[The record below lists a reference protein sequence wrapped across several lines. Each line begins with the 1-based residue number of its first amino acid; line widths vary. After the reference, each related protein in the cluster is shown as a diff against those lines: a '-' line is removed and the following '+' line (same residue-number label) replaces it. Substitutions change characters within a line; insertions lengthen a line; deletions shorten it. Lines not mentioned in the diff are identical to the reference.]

1 MPKKKFIDK
10 KNAVTFH
17 LVHRSQ
23 QDPLTADETAPQRV
37 LLPVS
42 NTTQQK
48 TKQAKEE
55 EHKFGIFFDDDYNY
69 LQHLKESN
77 HVVEWVPT
85 EPSNKDG
92 KKKEKD
98 KLTLPSSVFASTVE
112 EDVGLLNKAAPSGLR
127 LDLDPDIIAAMDEDF
142 NYDDPDNELEDD
154 FMDLANAEC
163 SDEEDDYYDDDEED
177 GRSDVSSNFEDEAM
191 DEVGSL
197 DGGQFT
203 FKDEETKSRF
213 TDYSMSSSDI
223 KRNDQL
229 TLLDERFEQ
238 MFAKYDDTEIGP
250 LDCDEI
256 AGYVPENSDL
266 LLQYAAEFERDQQ
279 RSKLDKEVIKNCVI
293 NQEQE
298 SDDSNDEFDKIEV
311 KPKEK
316 WDCESIL
323 STYSNLYNHP
333 KVISEPK
340 SNKIKLNSRGIPV
353 IESNRLTARALKNL
367 DDSTSGR
374 NAGAKSVGAQSVL
387 STLSTL
393 SIRPK
398 GETPEERN
406 IRKKELKDYRK
417 ERRIEKKANAE
428 AFKEEAKRQVK
439 ININNRMNIQGNR
452 IL

>member
-1 MPKKKFIDK
+1 
-10 KNAVTFH
+10 
-17 LVHRSQ
+17 
-23 QDPLTADETAPQRV
+23 
-37 LLPVS
+37 
-42 NTTQQK
+42 
-48 TKQAKEE
+48 
-55 EHKFGIFFDDDYNY
+55 
-69 LQHLKESN
+69 
-77 HVVEWVPT
+77 
-85 EPSNKDG
+85 
-92 KKKEKD
+92 
-98 KLTLPSSVFASTVE
+98 
-112 EDVGLLNKAAPSGLR
+112 
-127 LDLDPDIIAAMDEDF
+127 MDEDF

-154 FMDLANAEC
+154 FMNLANAEC

-293 NQEQE
+293 NQEQD
-298 SDDSNDEFDKIEV
+298 SDDSNDEFDKVEV